1 MCQFITQC
9 IFLISS
15 SDYSYLP
22 HFHFSHGGEIF
33 LGEIMLRKLINML
46 TWQTVKWNF
55 CETEFINHLINLI
68 LKPSLDLL
76 LRWELVLFFSRFIST
91 TNGIKLRDRVKDVE
105 QNQEP
110 PPQSLP
116 QTIVHHCS
124 NPERTF
130 FLLMNYNKT

>member
-15 SDYSYLP
+15 WNYSYLP

-76 LRWELVLFFSRFIST
+76 LRWELVLFFSIYLYYEWHQAARSCQRCRTKSGTST
-91 TNGIKLRDRVKDVE
+91 PIVATNYCSS
-105 QNQEP
+105 
-110 PPQSLP
+110 SLKSS
-116 QTIVHHCS
+116 TH
-124 NPERTF
+124 
-130 FLLMNYNKT
+130 LLSPNELQ